1 MFVVFAGAGL
11 ALAAL
16 VATVAFTALGLT
28 LGTQKD
34 LRKINL
40 HPHRTNKIENKYFP
54 FFSDLLDQHE
64 EGGETP
70 TDQDVESAMRIL
82 EEENSEEED
91 EPTMD
96 TVEGPAGLAESQAAS
111 NAEIAAAAKA
121 AAAKKLALAIQLAT
135 KGSAAAATEL
145 PYASKMPEMTSTS
158 RDRHNSSSSSGTSST
173 NFSKTDSDMP
183 PLY

>member
-1 MFVVFAGAGL
+1 MLLVFAGAGL

-16 VATVAFTALGLT
+16 VATAAFTALFLT
-28 LGTQKD
+28 LGMQKD

-40 HPHRTNKIENKYFP
+40 HTRQFYKNEIKILIP
-54 FFSDLLDQHE
+54 FSDLLDQHE

-96 TVEGPAGLAESQAAS
+96 TVEGLAGLAASQVAS
-111 NAEIAAAAKA
+111 DAEIAAAAKA
-121 AAAKKLALAIQLAT
+121 AEAKKLALAIQSAT
-135 KGSAAAATEL
+135 KGSAAAAAAAAATEPL
-145 PYASKMPEMTSTS
+145 HASQMPEMTSTS
-158 RDRHNSSSSSGTSST
+158 RDRHNSSSTNGTSST
-173 NFSKTDSDMP
+173 N
-183 PLY
+183 